1 MNDWRARIGFLIPPT
16 NPTVEKE
23 MFELA
28 PEGVSVH
35 FARMV
40 AKGPVGTLDNLHQ
53 RAASHIE
60 HLGETIEMLASV
72 EPDVIVLAH
81 TATSYI
87 LGPKGERELTKRMEK
102 LTGIPFITALG
113 SAVKA
118 FQVMDIKKISIGT
131 AYDQALTQKGKS
143 TLEAHG
149 VNVLH
154 AECLSDV
161 KCIFDETEKRVYG
174 LAKSANRDQSQ
185 AVFLSGVGLPTIS
198 LLEALED
205 DLNKP
210 VISSCSAMMW
220 NALRIAGVNS
230 PVLGFGGLLED
241 VKLRHRDQ
249 IKSKTKT

>member
-53 RAASHIE
+53 RAASHLE

-87 LGPKGERELTKRMEK
+87 LGPKGERELTARMEK
-102 LTGIPFITALG
+102 LTGGMSQSGELIAELQKLAIFT
-113 SAVKA
+113 
-118 FQVMDIKKISIGT
+118 DKKIIKMESM
-131 AYDQALTQKGKS
+131 ASVCKG
-143 TLEAHG
+143 LGIEAT
-149 VNVLH
+149 
-154 AECLSDV
+154 ELSRSNHV
-161 KCIFDETEKRVYG
+161 
-174 LAKSANRDQSQ
+174 AK
-185 AVFLSGVGLPTIS
+185 T
-198 LLEALED
+198 
-205 DLNKP
+205 
-210 VISSCSAMMW
+210 
-220 NALRIAGVNS
+220 
-230 PVLGFGGLLED
+230 
-241 VKLRHRDQ
+241 
-249 IKSKTKT
+249 